1 MAREKKSVVEI
12 VQKQYP
18 EFTPTVDGLSVSEL
32 ETKLSTYAKEA
43 EKVKTAKEED
53 EELTQ
58 TKALASELAGPY
70 NDATKA
76 IKLKMSYIIALI
88 KDKGGDA

>member
-1 MAREKKSVVEI
+1 MPREKKSVVET
-12 VQKQYP
+12 VQEKYP
-18 EFTPTVDGLSVSEL
+18 EFTPTVDGLSVADL
-32 ETKLSTYAKEA
+32 EGKLSSYAKEA
-43 EKVKTAKEED
+43 EKVKVAKEED
-53 EELTQ
+53 EELNQ
-58 TKALASELAGPY
+58 TRALAAELAGPY